1 MSVSN
6 AFGGNNRAA
15 AKYSWLLMK
24 LQEYPVNKEMLRLI
38 EKDIGPSSPSVM
50 EVPGLCGYGR
60 PTESKAIKIAE
71 LKKRIAEVGRAL
83 EIVPKEYREGILYH
97 TLNHGTKTKGL
108 GAGSSWSEPM
118 YSHAHR
124 NTWTKWK
131 MRFLLEYADIIG
143 EKDYIALLIEYGPE
157 LNALGKNV

>member
-60 PTESKAIKIAE
+60 PTESKAIKQTA
-71 LKKRIAEVGRAL
+71 
-83 EIVPKEYREGILYH
+83 
-97 TLNHGTKTKGL
+97 
-108 GAGSSWSEPM
+108 
-118 YSHAHR
+118 
-124 NTWTKWK
+124 
-131 MRFLLEYADIIG
+131 
-143 EKDYIALLIEYGPE
+143 
-157 LNALGKNV
+157 